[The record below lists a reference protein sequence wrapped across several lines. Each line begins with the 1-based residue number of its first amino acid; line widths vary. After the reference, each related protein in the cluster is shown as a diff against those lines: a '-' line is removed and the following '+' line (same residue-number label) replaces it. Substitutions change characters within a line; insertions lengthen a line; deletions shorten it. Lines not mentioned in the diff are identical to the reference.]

1 MQPPASIIT
10 ADKLEFGYSRKQLI
24 LRQLN
29 LDVPRGAIYGFLG
42 ANGAGKST
50 TIRAILGLLH
60 PRSGRVKLFG
70 KDLGKHRMNILKKT
84 GALIEEPSLYKHLSG
99 YDNLRIA
106 CRYLNLPQ
114 NRIDEVLELV
124 QLSAH
129 RHKPARQYSTGMKQR
144 LGIALAMLN
153 DPELLILDEPVNG
166 LDPNGI
172 IEIRHI
178 LRNLN
183 EQGKTIFLSSHLLSE
198 IERIATRVGIVKD
211 GATLFEGT
219 IEELEQV
226 KARHLSFRLVT
237 SNPAGVIELL
247 NGDYPATIGDHD
259 SLEVVLP
266 EREMLPLII
275 ERLTAQG
282 IRVYEASQQ
291 KSDLENL
298 FIHLTENQSA

>member
-1 MQPPASIIT
+1 MKQADSIIT
-10 ADKLEFGYSRKQLI
+10 VDELEFGYSRKQLT

-50 TIRAILGLLH
+50 TIRAILGLLY
-60 PRSGRVKLFG
+60 PRSGQVRLFG
-70 KDLGKHRMNILKKT
+70 RDLRKHRLTILKKT

-106 CRYLNLPQ
+106 CRHLNLPRT
-114 NRIDEVLELV
+114 RIDEVLELV
-124 QLSAH
+124 QLSTH

-144 LGIALAMLN
+144 LGIALALLN

-166 LDPNGI
+166 LDPSGI

-178 LRNLN
+178 LQTLN

-198 IERIATRVGIVKD
+198 IERIATRVGIIKD

-226 KARHLSFRLVT
+226 KARTLSFRLVT
-237 SNPAGVIELL
+237 SNPAGVVELL
-247 NGDYPATIGDHD
+247 NGDYPTVLRGDN
-259 SLEVVLP
+259 SLELVLP
-266 EREMLPLII
+266 DRELLPQIL

-282 IRVYEASQQ
+282 IKIYEAGQQ

-298 FIHLTENQSA
+298 FIHLTSKQPA